1 MKQICSS
8 CNKKCCYYY
17 KCYDQHRYESFE
29 NDDDDEKTFC
39 VNLQINFS
47 HIMYVFFFNHKHT

>member
-17 KCYDQHRYESFE
+17 KCYDQHRYE
-29 NDDDDEKTFC
+29 NDDGDEKTFC
-39 VNLQINFS
+39 YNI
-47 HIMYVFFFNHKHT
+47 FFV